1 MIYPPP
7 IRLPYRLLQIGD
19 KVLRVFE
26 ADRKA
31 QQALVDSQLVEYR
44 PRNRTVRLHERIRY
58 EALRAAKA
66 LREENEPHALEHR
79 QRAFVRVDLERHH
92 CAEARCLPAGQP
104 VVRVIAVAQL
114 V

>member
-31 QQALVDSQLVEYR
+31 QQALVDSQLFEHR
-44 PRNRTVRLHERIRY
+44 LGNRAMSLHKRIRY

-66 LREENEPHALEHR
+66 LREEASRTRSSIASARSCVSTLKETIAPKPDACR
-79 QRAFVRVDLERHH
+79 QDS
-92 CAEARCLPAGQP
+92 P
-104 VVRVIAVAQL
+104 
-114 V
+114 